1 MLPVPLSTQHNRKAS
16 SISKATPLFLSHLT
30 SMCAIIFSTFP
41 SCGHRRKTHR
51 SEPCASYS
59 PSQKRCNG
67 TISVLNTITLGPPA
81 LCVRCASRIEAKIV
95 HERDLIIAELK
106 TNIKEINHRLWAER
120 DFPFTY
126 VALIFE
132 RARLREALETL
143 WEDNEEELLELGE
156 MQGIGRWYQVDH
168 LRNNETWIK

>member
-1 MLPVPLSTQHNRKAS
+1 
-16 SISKATPLFLSHLT
+16 
-30 SMCAIIFSTFP
+30 MCAITFSTFP
-41 SCGHRRKTHR
+41 SCGHRRKPHP

-67 TISVLNTITLGPPA
+67 TISVLNKITIGPPA

-106 TNIKEINHRLWAER
+106 TNIEEINHRLWAER
-120 DFPFTY
+120 NVPFTY

-132 RARLREALETL
+132 RARLREALEGL
-143 WEDNEEELLELGE
+143 WEEKQEELMDLRE

-168 LRNNETWIK
+168 LRNDEAWKCLTNAG